1 MAEAKNTFLKSKMNK
16 DLDDRIL
23 PNGEYRDAL
32 NISVGRSEDND
43 VGSLENIKGNS
54 LITATSESNSNLRCI
69 GKFEDET
76 GNRIFQ
82 VLTDY
87 TDPAVDCTSITYP
100 TDASSPEMKIT
111 VLELDTNNYT
121 TLVQGKF
128 LNFAKNKCW
137 QITGINLVED
147 LLFWTDNR
155 NQPRKINVQTALN
168 NNTYYT
174 EEHQIS
180 VAKYM
185 PSSPP
190 KLYKE
195 VDTTVVSLTSTS
207 SFEVEDVTGISVGM
221 TVVSNTPDN
230 IGGQYINASEFL
242 KVASINGVEVFLNAV
257 PSQTIVVGQN
267 IRFIETTMTNES
279 SDPNWPGDPSYL
291 EDKYVRFAYRFQY
304 DDGEYSIMS
313 PFTQIAFIPDQKGFF
328 LYGNENQAYESSI
341 IKWFENNVNNIKL
354 RIELPDVGSDP
365 TRGGST
371 SKNIITEYK
380 IQNIDILYKESNG
393 LVVKVLKT
401 ISGTTMAL
409 EMNENVYVY
418 EYQSEKPYKTL
429 TEGQTTRVYDKVPV
443 RAVSQE
449 IAGNRVIYGNFKD
462 KHTPYDTLNYNCT
475 VQPKL
480 DLYTSFAEYPNHTLK
495 QNRTYQIGFVLSD
508 KFGRQSSVILSE
520 YDTTSTT
527 AGSLL
532 FGGSTVF
539 HPYYDE
545 NDSLDVKK
553 WFGDAA
559 LVLLNQTIGNFTL
572 NQSDRNLATGAPG
585 LYGEPTASWV
595 VSNSTNDSITPNGNV
610 SWTLT
615 FSTPTVGALPTTDD
629 YLRGEF
635 VDYTK
640 ILSITSAAGVTTIT
654 TKDKP
659 NSYYLYIIENTD
671 EDTKFAYFINPTG
684 WYSYKIVVKQREQ
697 DYYNA
702 YLPGFLDG
710 YPGEMTQGSQVNYVV
725 DSANDTSYAELEN
738 GINQILFPGGELDNT
753 AHTVLLN
760 DNINKIPR
768 DLSEVGP
775 DQRQY
780 RSSVELYGRVDN
792 ISNKFSITGF
802 QWLGQS
808 TAGADFVNEIT
819 FTGGNDPTNTAVF
832 CPSGSCTGLEQ
843 PLEVGMGLL
852 MGKCEFDTTTG
863 GLPNCVEGDQDYQ
876 YPKRFSNATTITKVE
891 TVVDPT
897 TQIITT
903 TVSFAPGGAI
913 NAGANHLI
921 IEYGDNTQYYPVKK
935 ADIASTIGTA
945 QDLGFYQFSV
955 DNFNGSAA
963 RNLYQLETNPIVAR
977 FSTNKKI
984 GVIAEDMVPWL
995 SIYETAPVDSLLD
1008 IFWETTTGWN
1018 FISDINQ
1025 DVLAGSDNPTGFTD
1039 RQFKFIENQNWNG
1052 QDDNILTGITG
1063 DADSPWITDIFF
1075 PINNTGVRLTNTT
1088 ATMTVVT
1095 DSGADV
1101 SGEFALEQVP
1111 NTDPNDPGG
1120 YRVKFLTRNH
1130 VFLNS
1135 SASVESFTFSL
1146 SILYPASTPPDP
1158 DASTTVRT
1166 FTGKL
1171 QNFAP
1176 SFDLACNS
1184 YTTVTGQLNTGTVI
1198 DFNGKNGTTRV
1209 SQNTDDLE
1217 WKITAGNTNNYF
1229 VINNLT
1235 GIVTLNQTLGTPAGS
1250 QLVPLGVYTLTVQL
1264 QDAVNGGNALTT
1276 ASGGLDFNSKT
1287 ATCQVTI
1294 TVGPEMVPPFY
1305 QGEYLSGPGEI
1316 VWGQEIDY
1324 SSGTYP
1330 NCVPKSAD
1338 NADGTRSVD
1347 RRGGWYLGPRQ
1358 NGVNQ
1363 DPLLASQAPGFG
1375 NSALSCDQIS
1385 FPSGAYSGTLT
1396 PVALD
1401 KGTLLIYAEIENE
1414 MTCSEA
1420 GCEPPEPQNNAIID
1434 EFNIYHRAADTQTPN
1449 GNSWVLID
1457 DANGAAGPEMG
1468 EQVYQP
1474 GVINPPNKL
1483 ATLKAFARGRSVAT
1497 STNTSDMTGYKI
1509 IDGDKLP
1516 GEYFITV
1523 KVKIDNPSNGWQCF
1537 CTNDAGGGGVDGQY
1551 QGVAYF
1557 GFEDANFNYTALN
1570 QGSLYSYPY
1579 TVQQLGGASSAFP
1592 TSSIQNTETLYAHAK
1607 YGISV
1612 RQFFTDSTLLTP
1624 WEPSLSSLG
1633 PYHNFEGG
1641 FRQEGV
1647 CTDGV
1652 GNLCSSSTFWG
1663 KYRNNSSTNTCTHPA
1678 SSWTANAEPYNMGR
1692 PSIPKFRGKFSTDGT
1707 VVEGYSTPTG
1717 YGSAALFARVDIL
1730 QQFYEENGGNQ
1741 FVDSPY
1747 NFPMT
1752 RNATYRGQYC
1762 GIGAG
1767 GGGIACT

>member
-54 LITATSESNSNLRCI
+54 LVAATSESNSNLRCI

-82 VLTDY
+82 ILTDY
-87 TDPAVDCTSITYP
+87 TDPVSNCTAITYP
-100 TDASSPEMKIT
+100 TPASSPEMKIT
-111 VLELDTNNYT
+111 VLELDTNNYS

-137 QITGINLVED
+137 QITGINLVEN

-155 NQPRKINVQTALN
+155 NQPRKINVETALN
-168 NNTYYT
+168 DSSYYT

-185 PSSPP
+185 PALPP

-195 VDTTVVSLTSTS
+195 VDTTVVSIS
-207 SFEVEDVTGISVGM
+207 SSSAFKVEDITGISVGM

-230 IGGQYINASEFL
+230 VGGQYINASEFL
-242 KVASINGVEVFLNAV
+242 KVASISGDEVVLNAV
-257 PSQTIVVGQN
+257 PSQTVVVGQN

-279 SDPNWPGDPSYL
+279 GDPTWPGDPSYL

-313 PFTQIAFIPDQKGFF
+313 PFTQIAFIPEQEGFF
-328 LYGNENQAYESSI
+328 LYGNENEAYESSI
-341 IKWFENNVNNIKL
+341 IKWFENNVDNIKL
-354 RIELPDVGSDP
+354 RIELPEVGSDS
-365 TRGGST
+365 TKGGNSL
-371 SKNIITEYK
+371 KNIITEYK

-443 RAVSQE
+443 RAVSQDV
-449 IAGNRVIYGNFKD
+449 AGNRVIYGNFKD
-462 KHTPYDTLNYNCT
+462 KHTPYDTLDYNCT

-495 QNRTYQIGFVLSD
+495 QNRTYQIGWVLSD

-527 AGSLL
+527 AGVLL

-710 YPGEMTQGSQVNYVV
+710 YPDEMTQGSQVNYVTTT
-725 DSANDTSYAELEN
+725 DTGTGLIDGSYAELES
-738 GINQILFPGGELDNT
+738 GINKILFPSGELNNT

-792 ISNKFSITGF
+792 VANQFSITGF
-802 QWLGQS
+802 QWFGGN
-808 TAGADFVNEIT
+808 AGADQVNEIT
-819 FTGGNDPTNTAVF
+819 FPGPNDPTNVAVF
-832 CPSGSCTGLEQ
+832 CPAGSCTGLEE
-843 PLEVGMGLL
+843 PLEVGMALL
-852 MGKCEFDTTTG
+852 MAKCEYDGTS
-863 GLPNCVEGDQDYQ
+863 LPACSRPTPTVPDQFFQ
-876 YPKRFSNATTITKVE
+876 YPEYFSNATTITKIVYDS
-891 TVVDPT
+891 TANV
-897 TQIITT
+897 T
-903 TVSFAPGGAI
+903 TVSFSPGGAI

-945 QDLGFYQFSV
+945 EDLGFYEFSV

-963 RNLYQLETNPIVAR
+963 RNLYQLETNPIIAR

-984 GVIAEDMVPWL
+984 GVIAADMVPWL

-1018 FISDINQ
+1018 YISDINQ

-1039 RQFKFIENQNWNG
+1039 RQFKFIENQDYLG
-1052 QDDNILTGITG
+1052 TDNDILTGVTG
-1063 DADSPWITDIFF
+1063 AADSPWITDIFY
-1075 PINNTGVRLTNTT
+1075 PINNTGVNLTNTT
-1088 ATMTVVT
+1088 STMTVETTAGV
-1095 DSGADV
+1095 DV
-1101 SGEFALEQVP
+1101 SGDFVLEQIP
-1111 NTDPNDPGG
+1111 TTDPNEPGG
-1120 YRVKFLTRNH
+1120 YRVKFIGRNH
-1130 VFLNS
+1130 VFLNT
-1135 SASVESFTFSL
+1135 AESVESFTFSL
-1146 SILYPASTPPDP
+1146 AILYPTGSA
-1158 DASTTVRT
+1158 DATTTTRT

-1176 SFDLACNS
+1176 SFDLPCND
-1184 YTTVTGQLNTGTVI
+1184 YTTVTGQLNTGTVV
-1198 DFNGKNGTTRV
+1198 DFDGKNGTTLT
-1209 SQNTDDLE
+1209 SSNTDDLY
-1217 WKITAGNTNNYF
+1217 WTITAGNASSYF
-1229 VINNLT
+1229 IIDNLT
-1235 GIVTLNQTLGTPAGS
+1235 GTITLNQALGGG
-1250 QLVPLGVYTLTVQL
+1250 QLVPLGVYTITVQL
-1264 QDAVNGGNALTT
+1264 QDAVSGGVPLTT
-1276 ASGGLDFNSKT
+1276 ASGGADFNSKT
-1287 ATCQVTI
+1287 ATCSVTI
-1294 TVGPEMVPPFY
+1294 TVGPEMVPSFY
-1305 QGEYLSGPGEI
+1305 QGSYLSEPI
-1316 VWGQEIDY
+1316 WAQQAAY
-1324 SSGTYP
+1324 SGAT
-1330 NCVPKSAD
+1330 CGVDTSAG
-1338 NADGTRSVD
+1338 NNLMT
-1347 RRGGWYLGPRQ
+1347 GGWYFGPRQ
-1358 NGVNQ
+1358 NGVGNPAINNTQ
-1363 DPLLASQAPGFG
+1363 TPITCDLIQFPGG
-1375 NSALSCDQIS
+1375 VNNDL
-1385 FPSGAYSGTLT
+1385 GATLT
-1396 PVALD
+1396 PVAFD
-1401 KGTLLIYAEIENE
+1401 KGTLLISPSIENIMACNLAGDGE
-1414 MTCSEA
+1414 CETNQSYISE
-1420 GCEPPEPQNNAIID
+1420 
-1434 EFNIYHRAADTQTPN
+1434 FRIYHRAASATTPN
-1449 GNSWVLID
+1449 PNSWDLID
-1457 DANGAAGPEMG
+1457 DANGAKGP
-1468 EQVYQP
+1468 
-1474 GVINPPNKL
+1474 NPND
-1483 ATLKAFARGRSVAT
+1483 TVSDSVGNTFKAFARGRSNSGGFANE
-1497 STNTSDMTGYKI
+1497 SSMTGYKI

-1516 GEYFITV
+1516 GEYFVTV
-1523 KVKIDNPSNGWQCF
+1523 RANIYIDAVCQWQCF
-1537 CTNDAGGGGVDGQY
+1537 CDPNSGGVQGQY
-1551 QGVAYF
+1551 QGYVTLET
-1557 GFEDANFNYTALN
+1557 EDANFSYTAVG

-1579 TVQQLGGASSAFP
+1579 TVQQLGGTSGTFP
-1592 TSSIQNTETLYAHAK
+1592 TGTISPTETLYAHAK
-1607 YGISV
+1607 YGVSV
-1612 RQFFTDSTLLTP
+1612 RQFFTDSSLLTP
-1624 WEPSLSSLG
+1624 WEPSLSSPG
-1633 PYHNFEGG
+1633 QYHNFVGG
-1641 FRQEGV
+1641 IRQTEICNSPSAG
-1647 CTDGV
+1647 CSGTSW
-1652 GNLCSSSTFWG
+1652 GNYWNNSEVNTCGSGWSST
-1663 KYRNNSSTNTCTHPA
+1663 
-1678 SSWTANAEPYNMGR
+1678 EPQNMRR
-1692 PSIPKFRGKFSTDGT
+1692 PETPQFRGKFSSDGT
-1707 VVEGYSTPTG
+1707 IIEGYSTPTG
-1717 YGSAALFARVDIL
+1717 YGSSALFARTAC
-1730 QQFYEENGGNQ
+1730 QQAFNGLYSTLDYG
-1741 FVDSPY
+1741 
-1747 NFPMT
+1747 FPMV
-1752 RNATYRGQYC
+1752 RNASMSGVYC
-1762 GIGAG
+1762 S
-1767 GGGIACT
+1767 

>member
-54 LITATSESNSNLRCI
+54 LVAATSESNSNLRCI

-82 VLTDY
+82 ILTDY
-87 TDPAVDCTSITYP
+87 TDPVSNCTAITYP
-100 TDASSPEMKIT
+100 TPASSPEMKIT
-111 VLELDTNNYT
+111 VLELDTNNYS
-121 TLVQGKF
+121 TLIQGKF

-137 QITGINLVED
+137 QITGINLVEN

-155 NQPRKINVQTALN
+155 NQPRKINVETALN
-168 NNTYYT
+168 DSSYYT

-185 PSSPP
+185 PALPP

-195 VDTTVVSLTSTS
+195 VDTTVVTIS
-207 SFEVEDVTGISVGM
+207 SSSAFKVEDITGISVGM

-230 IGGQYINASEFL
+230 VGGQYINASEFL
-242 KVASINGVEVFLNAV
+242 KVASINGDEVVLNAA
-257 PSQTIVVGQN
+257 PSQTVVVGQN

-279 SDPNWPGDPSYL
+279 GDPTWPGDPSYL

-313 PFTQIAFIPDQKGFF
+313 PFTQIAFIPEQEGFF
-328 LYGNENQAYESSI
+328 LYGNENEAYESSI
-341 IKWFENNVNNIKL
+341 IKWFENNVDNIKL
-354 RIELPDVGSDP
+354 RIELPEVGSDS
-365 TRGGST
+365 TKGGNSL
-371 SKNIITEYK
+371 KNIITEYK

-443 RAVSQE
+443 RALSQDV
-449 IAGNRVIYGNFKD
+449 AGNRVIYGNFKD
-462 KHTPYDTLNYNCT
+462 KHTPYDTLDYNCT

-495 QNRTYQIGFVLSD
+495 QNRTYQIGWVLAD

-527 AGSLL
+527 AGTLL

-595 VSNSTNDSITPNGNV
+595 VSNSTNDSLTPNGNV

-615 FSTPTVGALPTTDD
+615 FSTPTIGALPTTDD

-710 YPGEMTQGSQVNYVV
+710 YPDEMTQGSQVNYVTTL
-725 DSANDTSYAELEN
+725 DSGGVIDGSYAELES
-738 GINQILFPGGELDNT
+738 GINQILFPSGELDNT

-780 RSSVELYGRVDN
+780 RSSVELYGRVNN
-792 ISNKFSITGF
+792 IANQFSITAF
-802 QWLGQS
+802 SWLGG
-808 TAGADFVNEIT
+808 TGAGADQVNEIY
-819 FTGGNDPTNTAVF
+819 FTGPNDPTNTAVF
-832 CPSGSCTGLEQ
+832 CPGNSCTGLEE
-843 PLEVGMGLL
+843 PLEVGMALL
-852 MGKCEFDTTTG
+852 MAKCEYVG
-863 GLPNCVEGDQDYQ
+863 GTLANCVSGDQDFQ
-876 YPKRFSNATTITKVE
+876 YPERFSNATTITKIVY
-891 TVVDPT
+891 DST
-897 TQIITT
+897 TDRT
-903 TVSFAPGGAI
+903 TVSFSPGGAI
-913 NAGANHLI
+913 NQSANHLI
-921 IEYGDNTQYYPVKK
+921 VEYGDNTQYYPVKK

-945 QDLGFYQFSV
+945 EDLGFYEFSV

-963 RNLYQLETNPIVAR
+963 RNLYQLETNPIIAR

-984 GVIAEDMVPWL
+984 GVIAADMVPWL

-1018 FISDINQ
+1018 YISDINQ
-1025 DVLAGSDNPTGFTD
+1025 DVLAGSDNPTGFSDTG
-1039 RQFKFIENQNWNG
+1039 FTFIENQDYLGTNS
-1052 QDDNILTGITG
+1052 NISTAPTGA
-1063 DADSPWITDIFF
+1063 ADSPWITDIFY
-1075 PINNTGVRLTNTT
+1075 PRNNTGVNLTNTT
-1088 ATMTVVT
+1088 ATMTVET
-1095 DSGADV
+1095 AAGLNV
-1101 SGEFALEQVP
+1101 SGDFALEQLP
-1111 NTDPNDPGG
+1111 TTDPNEPGG
-1120 YRVKFLTRNH
+1120 YRVKFIGRNH

-1135 SASVESFTFSL
+1135 AESVESFTFSL
-1146 SILYPASTPPDP
+1146 AILYPAGT
-1158 DASTTVRT
+1158 AAATTTTRT

-1176 SFDLACNS
+1176 SFDLPCS
-1184 YTTVTGQLNTGTVI
+1184 DYTTVTGQLNTGTVV

-1209 SQNTDDLE
+1209 SQNTDDLY
-1217 WKITAGNTNNYF
+1217 WTITAGNASSYF
-1229 VINNLT
+1229 IIDNST
-1235 GIVTLNQTLGTPAGS
+1235 GTITLNQALGTPAGS

-1264 QDAVNGGNALTT
+1264 QDAVSGGVPLTT
-1276 ASGGLDFNSKT
+1276 ASGGADFNSKT
-1287 ATCQVTI
+1287 ATCLVTI
-1294 TVGPEMVPPFY
+1294 TVGPEMVPDFY
-1305 QGEYLSGPGEI
+1305 QGYYLSDAIWAE
-1316 VWGQEIDY
+1316 QSN
-1324 SSGTYP
+1324 SSTPCSYDLTSGNYLMT
-1330 NCVPKSAD
+1330 
-1338 NADGTRSVD
+1338 
-1347 RRGGWYLGPRQ
+1347 GGWYFGPRQ
-1358 NGVNQ
+1358 NGASNPAINNTQTPVPCDDIQFPGGIRQ
-1363 DPLLASQAPGFG
+1363 DLGQA
-1375 NSALSCDQIS
+1375 
-1385 FPSGAYSGTLT
+1385 LT
-1396 PVALD
+1396 PVAFD
-1401 KGTLLIYAEIENE
+1401 KGTLLISPSIENI
-1414 MTCSEA
+1414 MSCDLA
-1420 GCEPPEPQNNAIID
+1420 GDGECATNQSYIR
-1434 EFNIYHRAADTQTPN
+1434 EFRIYHRAASSETPN
-1449 GNSWVLID
+1449 NNTWVLID
-1457 DANGAAGPEMG
+1457 DANGAKGP
-1468 EQVYQP
+1468 
-1474 GVINPPNKL
+1474 NPTDPVSDSTGNPF
-1483 ATLKAFARGRSVAT
+1483 KAFATGRANSGGFAN
-1497 STNTSDMTGYKI
+1497 SSSMAGYKI

-1516 GEYFITV
+1516 GEYFVTV
-1523 KVKIDNPSNGWQCF
+1523 HASIWVTGVCQWQCF
-1537 CTNDAGGGGVDGQY
+1537 CDPNGGGVDGNY
-1551 QGVAYF
+1551 QGYVTLET
-1557 GFEDANFNYTALN
+1557 EDANFNYTAVG

-1579 TVQQLGGASSAFP
+1579 TVQQLGGTGGAFP
-1592 TSSIQNTETLYAHAK
+1592 TGTISPTETLYAHAK

-1612 RQFFTDSTLLTP
+1612 RQFFTDSSLLTP
-1624 WEPSLSSLG
+1624 WEPAITPAG
-1633 PYHNFEGG
+1633 GQYHSFAGG
-1641 FRQEGV
+1641 IRQQAV
-1647 CTDGV
+1647 CT
-1652 GNLCSSSTFWG
+1652 NSTLPCASTSWG
-1663 KYRNNSSTNTCTHPA
+1663 LYLNNSSVNNCN
-1678 SSWTANAEPYNMGR
+1678 SGWTGTEPQNMRR
-1692 PSIPKFRGKFSTDGT
+1692 PGAPQFRGKFSSEGT
-1707 VVEGYSTPTG
+1707 IIEGYSTPTG
-1717 YGSAALFARVDIL
+1717 YGSSANLFARTACR
-1730 QQFYEENGGNQ
+1730 QSFNGT
-1741 FVDSPY
+1741 Y
-1747 NFPMT
+1747 NTTLDYGFPMV
-1752 RNATYRGQYC
+1752 RNASMVGNNC
-1762 GIGAG
+1762 F
-1767 GGGIACT
+1767 

>member
-54 LITATSESNSNLRCI
+54 LVAATSESNSNLRCI

-82 VLTDY
+82 ILTDY
-87 TDPAVDCTSITYP
+87 TDPVSNCTAITYP
-100 TDASSPEMKIT
+100 TPASSPEMKIT
-111 VLELDTNNYT
+111 VLELDTNNYS

-137 QITGINLVED
+137 QITGINLVEN

-155 NQPRKINVQTALN
+155 NQPRKINVETALN
-168 NNTYYT
+168 DSSYYT

-185 PSSPP
+185 PALPP

-195 VDTTVVSLTSTS
+195 VDTTVVSIS
-207 SFEVEDVTGISVGM
+207 SSSAFKVEDITGISVGM

-230 IGGQYINASEFL
+230 VGGQYINASEFL
-242 KVASINGVEVFLNAV
+242 KVASISGDEVVLNAV
-257 PSQTIVVGQN
+257 PSQTVVVGQN

-279 SDPNWPGDPSYL
+279 GDPTWPGDPSYL

-313 PFTQIAFIPDQKGFF
+313 PFTQIAFIPEQEGFF
-328 LYGNENQAYESSI
+328 LYGNENEAYESSI
-341 IKWFENNVNNIKL
+341 IKWFENNVDNIKL
-354 RIELPDVGSDP
+354 RIELPEVGSDS
-365 TRGGST
+365 TKGGNSL
-371 SKNIITEYK
+371 KNIITEYK

-443 RAVSQE
+443 RAVSQDV
-449 IAGNRVIYGNFKD
+449 AGNRVIYGNFKD
-462 KHTPYDTLNYNCT
+462 KHTPYDTLDYNCT

-495 QNRTYQIGFVLSD
+495 QNRTYQIGWVLSD

-527 AGSLL
+527 AGVLL

-640 ILSITSAAGVTTIT
+640 ILSITNAAGVTTIT

-710 YPGEMTQGSQVNYVV
+710 YPDDMTQGSQVNYVTTTTSGV
-725 DSANDTSYAELEN
+725 IDNSYAELEN
-738 GINQILFPGGELDNT
+738 GINQILFPSGELDNT

-792 ISNKFSITGF
+792 VANQFSITGF
-802 QWLGQS
+802 QWFGGN
-808 TAGADFVNEIT
+808 AGADQVNEIT
-819 FTGGNDPTNTAVF
+819 FPGPNDPTTNVAVF
-832 CPSGSCTGLEQ
+832 CPAGSCTGLEE
-843 PLEVGMGLL
+843 PLEVGMALL
-852 MGKCEFDTTTG
+852 MAKCEYDGTS
-863 GLPNCVEGDQDYQ
+863 LPACSRPTPTVPDQFFQ
-876 YPKRFSNATTITKVE
+876 YPEYFSNATTITKIVYDS
-891 TVVDPT
+891 TANV
-897 TQIITT
+897 T
-903 TVSFAPGGAI
+903 TVSFSPGGAI

-945 QDLGFYQFSV
+945 EDLGFYEFSV

-963 RNLYQLETNPIVAR
+963 RNLYQLETNPIIAR

-984 GVIAEDMVPWL
+984 GVIAADMVPWL

-1018 FISDINQ
+1018 YISDINQ
-1025 DVLAGSDNPTGFTD
+1025 DVLAGSDN
-1039 RQFKFIENQNWNG
+1039 
-1052 QDDNILTGITG
+1052 
-1063 DADSPWITDIFF
+1063 SYWI
-1075 PINNTGVRLTNTT
+1075 
-1088 ATMTVVT
+1088 
-1095 DSGADV
+1095 
-1101 SGEFALEQVP
+1101 
-1111 NTDPNDPGG
+1111 
-1120 YRVKFLTRNH
+1120 YRSRF
-1130 VFLNS
+1130 
-1135 SASVESFTFSL
+1135 
-1146 SILYPASTPPDP
+1146 Y
-1158 DASTTVRT
+1158 
-1166 FTGKL
+1166 
-1171 QNFAP
+1171 
-1176 SFDLACNS
+1176 
-1184 YTTVTGQLNTGTVI
+1184 
-1198 DFNGKNGTTRV
+1198 
-1209 SQNTDDLE
+1209 
-1217 WKITAGNTNNYF
+1217 
-1229 VINNLT
+1229 
-1235 GIVTLNQTLGTPAGS
+1235 
-1250 QLVPLGVYTLTVQL
+1250 VY
-1264 QDAVNGGNALTT
+1264 
-1276 ASGGLDFNSKT
+1276 
-1287 ATCQVTI
+1287 
-1294 TVGPEMVPPFY
+1294 
-1305 QGEYLSGPGEI
+1305 
-1316 VWGQEIDY
+1316 
-1324 SSGTYP
+1324 
-1330 NCVPKSAD
+1330 
-1338 NADGTRSVD
+1338 
-1347 RRGGWYLGPRQ
+1347 
-1358 NGVNQ
+1358 
-1363 DPLLASQAPGFG
+1363 
-1375 NSALSCDQIS
+1375 
-1385 FPSGAYSGTLT
+1385 
-1396 PVALD
+1396 
-1401 KGTLLIYAEIENE
+1401 
-1414 MTCSEA
+1414 
-1420 GCEPPEPQNNAIID
+1420 
-1434 EFNIYHRAADTQTPN
+1434 
-1449 GNSWVLID
+1449 
-1457 DANGAAGPEMG
+1457 
-1468 EQVYQP
+1468 
-1474 GVINPPNKL
+1474 
-1483 ATLKAFARGRSVAT
+1483 
-1497 STNTSDMTGYKI
+1497 
-1509 IDGDKLP
+1509 
-1516 GEYFITV
+1516 
-1523 KVKIDNPSNGWQCF
+1523 
-1537 CTNDAGGGGVDGQY
+1537 
-1551 QGVAYF
+1551 
-1557 GFEDANFNYTALN
+1557 
-1570 QGSLYSYPY
+1570 
-1579 TVQQLGGASSAFP
+1579 
-1592 TSSIQNTETLYAHAK
+1592 
-1607 YGISV
+1607 
-1612 RQFFTDSTLLTP
+1612 
-1624 WEPSLSSLG
+1624 
-1633 PYHNFEGG
+1633 
-1641 FRQEGV
+1641 
-1647 CTDGV
+1647 
-1652 GNLCSSSTFWG
+1652 
-1663 KYRNNSSTNTCTHPA
+1663 
-1678 SSWTANAEPYNMGR
+1678 
-1692 PSIPKFRGKFSTDGT
+1692 
-1707 VVEGYSTPTG
+1707 
-1717 YGSAALFARVDIL
+1717 
-1730 QQFYEENGGNQ
+1730 
-1741 FVDSPY
+1741 
-1747 NFPMT
+1747 
-1752 RNATYRGQYC
+1752 
-1762 GIGAG
+1762 
-1767 GGGIACT
+1767 